1 VLYSSPQYNHN
12 ETCREKNPLCD
23 QFASLVTAAGFS
35 TSVHNLTL
43 FVHMLPCGR
52 TFLILYVHD
61 KIIIGGDSEYIDFVN
76 IRLSD

>member
-1 VLYSSPQYNHN
+1 MKHA
-12 ETCREKNPLCD
+12 EKKNPLCD